1 MMDFLTPAIIIK
13 ILGFLFATIGVLIGV
28 IWALLIGKV
37 NKIEKKIDDMTTSFS
52 KVPRDYMSKDDCKRL
67 HDDRNNK

>member
-1 MMDFLTPAIIIK
+1 MDFLTPAIIIK
-13 ILGFLFATIGVLIGV
+13 ILGFLFAAIGVLIGT

-37 NKIEKKIDDMTTSFS
+37 NKIETKIDDMALSFS